1 MHDLSQVILSFLG
14 SMTNI
19 NFFKIVY
26 GIPYFTAQNT
36 QKIPLAN
43 TDENPLISNTVY
55 KPYVKGMNCCCS
67 SDPATGDHTGCY
79 PHQCR
84 AHHTRSCHS

>member
-14 SMTNI
+14 SMKNI
-19 NFFKIVY
+19 YFFKIVY

-43 TDENPLISNTVY
+43 TDKNPLISNI
-55 KPYVKGMNCCCS
+55 
-67 SDPATGDHTGCY
+67 
-79 PHQCR
+79 
-84 AHHTRSCHS
+84 